1 MEKPDWLKSKGYLH
15 ITPSLSVENDWKKY
29 YALITDEKLVE
40 KYAFYPLMYN
50 EIKERKY
57 KKIDPSKHKNNP
69 KTGRTHRFI
78 NNDGTF
84 QQTAKK
90 RPIHYASHFDALI
103 YAYYSSVLYDK
114 YDKILKNDT
123 FLDESIIAYR
133 RIKLPNSDKGKGTIH
148 FAKEAFDEI
157 ISRAEKESVAALTF
171 DIENFFSGLDHL
183 LLKQK
188 WCDVL
193 NEKKLPKHHYKV
205 FKACTKFR
213 YVHRDDLRVHKNRG
227 KRRAG
232 FDEKKLSEIRRHKG
246 YKSFFYDNK
255 DFRNAIKNK
264 EITVY
269 KNSFYKILDNEK
281 KVNIG
286 IPQGLPISAT
296 LANIYLLDFDQF
308 IINEL
313 VKKLN
318 IYYRRYSDD
327 ILIICKQ
334 DEVELIKKSIIQ
346 KIEESFLKISESK
359 TEQFIFKKLA
369 FNKKKETRLTSI
381 KIDNLKEKINKP
393 LIYLGFEFRG
403 YNTTIKSTNL
413 AKYYRRIISIVKR
426 RANRANKL
434 ENTNPFNKKAVF
446 KNQIKKLYNSPL
458 DDIDSETH
466 EIKQKFRS
474 RSKFYLKNNGE
485 FDLELCQL
493 PIKNQSNYISYL
505 RRCDKIFE
513 NSKNQ
518 SFLKQVRKRHNI
530 VNLAIKKHLN
540 DKL

>member
-29 YALITDEKLVE
+29 YALITDEKFVK

-57 KKIDPSKHKNNP
+57 KKIDPSKHKNNS

-78 NNDGTF
+78 NIKGEPF

-103 YAYYSSVLYDK
+103 YAYYSSILYDK
-114 YDKILKNDT
+114 YDEILKKDKL
-123 FLDESIIAYR
+123 LDESIIAYR
-133 RIKLPNSDKGKGTIH
+133 SIKLPNSDKGKGTIH

-157 ISRAEKESVAALTF
+157 KSRAEKENVAALTF

-188 WCDVL
+188 WCEVL
-193 NEKKLPKHHYKV
+193 NKKELPDDQYNV

-213 YVHRDDLRVHKNRG
+213 YVHRDELRINKSTRG
-227 KRRAG
+227 RRAG
-232 FDEKKLSEIRRHKG
+232 FDEKKLSEIRRQKG
-246 YKSFFYDNK
+246 YKSFFYDNQ

-269 KNSFYKILDNEK
+269 KNSFYKPLANGK
-281 KVNIG
+281 KVNMG

-318 IYYRRYSDD
+318 VYYRRYSDD

-334 DEVELIKKSIIQ
+334 DEVNFIKKSIIG

-359 TEQFIFKKLA
+359 TEQFIFKNLT
-369 FNKKKETRLTSI
+369 FNKKQEKRLTSI
-381 KIDNLKEKINKP
+381 KIDNTEEKINKP

-403 YNTTIKSTNL
+403 YNTIIKSTNL

-434 ENTNPFNKKAVF
+434 EHTNPFNKKAVF

-458 DDIDSETH
+458 DDIDSEQS
-466 EIKQKFRS
+466 EIKQKYRS

-485 FDLELCQL
+485 FDLELYQL

-505 RRCDKIFE
+505 KRCDIIFE
-513 NSKNQ
+513 NPKDK
-518 SFLKQVRKRHNI
+518 SFLKQVRKRHHI
-530 VNLAIKKHLN
+530 VNSAIKRHL
-540 DKL
+540 K

>member
-1 MEKPDWLKSKGYLH
+1 MEKPDWLKTKGYLH

-29 YALITDEKLVE
+29 YALIADKKFIE

-57 KKIDPSKHKNNP
+57 KKIDQSEHKNNP

-78 NNDGTF
+78 NKDGSF
-84 QQTAKK
+84 KQTAKK

-103 YAYYSSVLYDK
+103 YAYYSSILSERYEVILKKDK
-114 YDKILKNDT
+114 Y
-123 FLDESIIAYR
+123 LDESIIAYR
-133 RIKLPNSDKGKGTIH
+133 KIKLLNSDKGKGTIH

-157 ISRAEKESVAALTF
+157 KNRAERENTAALTF

-188 WCDVL
+188 WCEVL
-193 NEKKLPKHHYKV
+193 NEKELPKHHYKV

-213 YVHRDDLRVHKNRG
+213 YVHRDELRINKSKRG
-227 KRRAG
+227 RRSG
-232 FDEKKLSEIRRHKG
+232 FDEKKLSEIRRKKG
-246 YKSFFYDNK
+246 YKSFFYDNQ

-269 KNSFYKILDNEK
+269 KNSFYKTLGNGK
-281 KVNIG
+281 KVNMG

-313 VKKLN
+313 VKKKN
-318 IYYRRYSDD
+318 VYYRRYSDD

-334 DEVELIKKSIIQ
+334 DEVDFIKKSIIS

-359 TEQFIFKKLA
+359 TEQFIFKNLS
-369 FNKKKETRLTSI
+369 FNKKQETRLTSI
-381 KIDNLKEKINKP
+381 KLDNTKEKINKP

-413 AKYYRRIISIVKR
+413 AKYYRRIISVVKR
-426 RANRANKL
+426 RAKRAKYL
-434 ENTNPFNKKAVF
+434 EQNNPFSKKAIF

-458 DDIDSETH
+458 DNIDSETN

-485 FDLELCQL
+485 FNLELYQL

-505 RRCDKIFE
+505 RRCDKIF
-513 NSKNQ
+513 KNPKDK
-518 SFLKQVRKRHNI
+518 SFLKQVRKRHHI
-530 VNLAIKKHLN
+530 VNSAIKKHLN
-540 DKL
+540 L